1 MSFALTETAC
11 AIDTASTE
19 SRDDANTL
27 RELSALEAML
37 ACSQDAATRL
47 VGLYWKP
54 TFQALVTQADSS
66 LRRVRQ
72 LRDRAIALP
81 PRSAG
86 CSRAVSL
93 RGATTALEA
102 HGMHHRYVRWID
114 LPDDSQRTYDSEL
127 RALSAGLADA
137 VYVQGIDGQAAVRQH
152 GLRVLTDIGAHRDRW
167 VKLNGAV
174 LVALT
179 VEKID
184 LQHRFEDVVRR
195 LAQVRC
201 AVSSP
206 GVTLTAPSL
215 AALESGK
222 QFLLRWGFIDGF
234 EIESWIDRRP
244 LAQALHVQLV
254 PEL

>member
-37 ACSQDAATRL
+37 ACSQGAATRL

-66 LRRVRQ
+66 FRRVRQ

-86 CSRAVSL
+86 CRRAVSL

-152 GLRVLTDIGAHRDRW
+152 GLRVLTDIGAHKDRW
-167 VKLNGAV
+167 
-174 LVALT
+174 
-179 VEKID
+179 
-184 LQHRFEDVVRR
+184 
-195 LAQVRC
+195 
-201 AVSSP
+201 
-206 GVTLTAPSL
+206 VTLTAPSV

-222 QFLLRWGFIDGF
+222 QFLLRWGFVDGF